1 MLTHEVFVVPFS
13 FPKKI
18 GASFLDDVY
27 SGCFYGLAKGLL
39 ISKGNFGDFK
49 SFKTDPKFLK
59 VSALSS
65 EMGLIKTRLKD

>member
-13 FPKKI
+13 FLKKI

-39 ISKGNFGDFK
+39 ISKENFGTYLQIFP
-49 SFKTDPKFLK
+49 KTNQIFEGFDVIVIF
-59 VSALSS
+59 S
-65 EMGLIKTRLKD
+65 I